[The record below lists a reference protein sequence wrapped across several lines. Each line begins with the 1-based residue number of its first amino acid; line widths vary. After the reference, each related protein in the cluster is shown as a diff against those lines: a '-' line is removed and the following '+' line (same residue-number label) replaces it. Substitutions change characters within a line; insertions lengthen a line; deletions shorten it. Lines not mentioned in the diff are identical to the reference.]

1 MSNPDAPMSREDD
14 PLETIP
20 VTRALRRSRGR
31 WRIFGFVVLAIAVIV
46 GLARFSPLM
55 NPVGDVIARVTI
67 AGTITTDPE
76 RTALLERLGED
87 ESVAAVIVAIN
98 SPGGTTAGGEEL
110 YASLRALAEQ
120 KPVVSTVG
128 ELGASAAYMAA
139 IATDRIY
146 ARNLSI
152 VGSIGVYY
160 QHVDASGLFETL
172 GVDLDKVASG
182 PLKGKPDFDE
192 PITPEVRD
200 SLVDLVDSSYQYFVD
215 LVAERRGLT
224 RPQTLA
230 LADGRILSGVM
241 GIEAGLIDE
250 AGGEPEALTWLQ
262 TEREIAPDLDIV
274 SVWPRQRAPG
284 WLDLLFGSLAGAL
297 GDGGWPGLPLDG
309 LVSLWHPHAR

>member
-1 MSNPDAPMSREDD
+1 MPHADD
-14 PLETIP
+14 PVETIP

-31 WRIFGFVVLAIAVIV
+31 WRIFAFLVLAVAVSV
-46 GLARFSPLM
+46 GLARFSPLL
-55 NPVGDVIARVTI
+55 NPVGDVVARVAI

-76 RTALLERLGED
+76 RTALLERLAED
-87 ESVAAVIVAIN
+87 ETVSAVIVAIN

-110 YASLRALAEQ
+110 YVSLRALAEQ
-120 KPVVSTVG
+120 KPVVATIG
-128 ELGASAAYMAA
+128 ELGASAAYMTA

-182 PLKGKPDFDE
+182 PLKGKPEFDE
-192 PITPEVRD
+192 PISPEVRE
-200 SLVDLVDSSYQYFVD
+200 SLADLVDSSYAYFVD

-224 RPQTLA
+224 RQQTLS

-241 GIEAGLIDE
+241 AIEAGLVDQ
-250 AGGEPEALTWLQ
+250 AGGEGDAMAWLAA
-262 TEREIAPDLDIV
+262 ERGVDPDLDIV

-284 WLDLLFGSLAGAL
+284 WLDLVFGSLAGMF
-297 GDGGWPGLPLDG
+297 GENGWPGLPLDG

>member
-1 MSNPDAPMSREDD
+1 MSLQDD

-31 WRIFGFVVLAIAVIV
+31 WRIFAFLVLAIAVVV
-46 GLARFSPLM
+46 GFARFVPLM
-55 NPVGDVIARVTI
+55 TPAADVVARVTI
-67 AGTITTDPE
+67 SGAITTDPE
-76 RTALLERLGED
+76 RTALLEDLAED
-87 ESVAAVIVAIN
+87 NSVAAIIVAIN

-120 KPVVSTVG
+120 KPVVSTIG

-192 PITPEVRD
+192 PISPQVRD

-215 LVAERRGLT
+215 LVAERRGIP
-224 RPQTLA
+224 RSDTLA
-230 LADGRILSGVM
+230 LADGRILSGIM
-241 GIEAGLIDE
+241 AIDAGLVDA
-250 AGGEPEALTWLQ
+250 AGGEPEALAWLQ
-262 TEREIAPDLDIV
+262 AEREIAPELEIV
-274 SVWPRQRAPG
+274 PVWPPRRAPG
-284 WLDLLFGSLAGAL
+284 WLDLVFGSLAGAL
-297 GDGGWPGLPLDG
+297 GETGWPGLPLDG

>member
-1 MSNPDAPMSREDD
+1 MPYQDD
-14 PLETIP
+14 PVETIP

-31 WRIFGFVVLAIAVIV
+31 WRLFAFVVVAVAV
-46 GLARFSPLM
+46 VVVFARFSPLM
-55 NPVGDVIARVTI
+55 TPATNIVARVAI
-67 AGTITTDPE
+67 SGAIFTDAE
-76 RTALLERLGED
+76 RTALLEDLAED
-87 ESVAAVIVAIN
+87 DSVAAVIVAIN

-120 KPVVSTVG
+120 KPVVATIG

-172 GVDLDKVASG
+172 GVDLDKVSSG
-182 PLKGKPDFDE
+182 PLEGKPDFDE
-192 PITPEVRD
+192 PISPQVRD

-224 RPQTLA
+224 RPQTLV

-241 GIEAGLIDE
+241 AIQAGLIDQ
-250 AGGEPEALTWLQ
+250 AGGEPEALAWLQ
-262 TEREIAPDLDIV
+262 TERQIAPDLDIV
-274 SVWPRQRAPG
+274 EVWPRQRRPG
-284 WLDLLFGSLAGAL
+284 WLDLVLGSLGGAF

-309 LVSLWHPHAR
+309 LVSLWHPQAR

>member
-1 MSNPDAPMSREDD
+1 MSLQDD
-14 PLETIP
+14 PVETIP

-31 WRIFGFVVLAIAVIV
+31 WRIFAFVVLAAAIVIA
-46 GLARFSPLM
+46 LARFVPM
-55 NPVGDVIARVTI
+55 TPAADIVARVAI
-67 AGTITTDPE
+67 EGTIMTDAE
-76 RTALLERLGED
+76 RTALFEELAED
-87 ESVAAVIVAIN
+87 DSVAAVIVAIN

-120 KPVVSTVG
+120 KPVVSTIG

-192 PITPEVRD
+192 PISPEVRD
-200 SLVDLVDSSYQYFVD
+200 SLIELVDSSYQYFVD
-215 LVAERRGLT
+215 LVVERRGLT

-241 GIEAGLIDE
+241 AIEAGLIDE
-250 AGGEPEALTWLQ
+250 AGGELQALAWLQ
-262 TEREIAPDLDIV
+262 TTHDIDPDLDTV
-274 SVWPRQRAPG
+274 SVWPPQRAPG
-284 WLDLLFGSLAGAL
+284 WLDLLLGSLAGAF
-297 GDGGWPGLPLDG
+297 GQSGWPGLPLDG

>member
-1 MSNPDAPMSREDD
+1 MSPQDD
-14 PLETIP
+14 PYETIP

-31 WRIFGFVVLAIAVIV
+31 WRIFAFVVLAIAVVV

-55 NPVGDVIARVTI
+55 NPAGDIIARVTI
-67 AGTITTDPE
+67 SGTILTDAE
-76 RTALLERLGED
+76 RTALFEELAED
-87 ESVAAVIVAIN
+87 DTVAAVIVAIN

-120 KPVVSTVG
+120 KPVVSTIG

-192 PITPEVRD
+192 PISPEVRD

-215 LVAERRGLT
+215 LVAERRGLS

-241 GIEAGLIDE
+241 AIEAGLIDE
-250 AGGEPEALTWLQ
+250 AGGQSEALAWLQ
-262 TEREIAPDLDIV
+262 TERFVEPDLDIV

-284 WLDLLFGSLAGAL
+284 WIDLLLGTFSGAL

-309 LVSLWHPHAR
+309 LVSLWHPQAR

>member
-1 MSNPDAPMSREDD
+1 MSQQDD
-14 PLETIP
+14 PVETIP

-31 WRIFGFVVLAIAVIV
+31 WRIFAFVVLAAAIV
-46 GLARFSPLM
+46 VALARFAPM
-55 NPVGDVIARVTI
+55 TPAADIVARVAI
-67 AGTITTDPE
+67 DGTITTDAE
-76 RTALLERLGED
+76 RTAFFEELAED
-87 ESVAAVIVAIN
+87 DSVAAVIVAIN

-120 KPVVSTVG
+120 KPVVSTIG

-192 PITPEVRD
+192 PISPEVRD
-200 SLVDLVDSSYQYFVD
+200 SLTELVDSSYQYFVD
-215 LVAERRGLT
+215 LVVERRGLT

-241 GIEAGLIDE
+241 AIEAGLIDE
-250 AGGEPEALTWLQ
+250 AGGEPQALAWLQ
-262 TEREIAPDLDIV
+262 TSHDIDPDLDTV
-274 SVWPRQRAPG
+274 SVWPPQRAPG
-284 WLDLLFGSLAGAL
+284 WLDLLLGSVAGGFGQT
-297 GDGGWPGLPLDG
+297 GWPGLPLDG

>member
-1 MSNPDAPMSREDD
+1 MSLQDD
-14 PLETIP
+14 PVETIP

-31 WRIFGFVVLAIAVIV
+31 WRIFAFVVLAIALVV
-46 GLARFSPLM
+46 ALARFSPLM

-67 AGTITTDPE
+67 SGTIITDPE
-76 RTALLERLGED
+76 RTALLEDLAED
-87 ESVAAVIVAIN
+87 DSVSAVIVAIN

-120 KPVVSTVG
+120 KPVVSTIG

-192 PITPEVRD
+192 PISPQVRD
-200 SLVDLVDSSYQYFVD
+200 SLIELVDSSYQYFVD
-215 LVAERRGLT
+215 LVAERRGIT

-241 GIEAGLIDE
+241 AIDAGLIDA
-250 AGGEPEALTWLQ
+250 AGGEPEALAWLQ
-262 TEREIAPDLDIV
+262 TEHEIDPDLDIV
-274 SVWPRQRAPG
+274 PVWPRQRPPG
-284 WLDLLFGSLAGAL
+284 WLDLVLGSLFGET
-297 GDGGWPGLPLDG
+297 GWPGLPLDG
-309 LVSLWHPHAR
+309 LVSLWHPQAR

>member
-1 MSNPDAPMSREDD
+1 MPHADD
-14 PLETIP
+14 PVETIP

-31 WRIFGFVVLAIAVIV
+31 WRIFAFLVLAVAVSV
-46 GLARFSPLM
+46 GLARFSPLL
-55 NPVGDVIARVTI
+55 NPVGDVVARVAI

-76 RTALLERLGED
+76 RTALLERLAED
-87 ESVAAVIVAIN
+87 ETVSAVIVAIN

-110 YASLRALAEQ
+110 YVSLRALAEQ
-120 KPVVSTVG
+120 KPVVATIG
-128 ELGASAAYMAA
+128 ELGASAAYMTA

-182 PLKGKPDFDE
+182 PLKGKPEFDE
-192 PITPEVRD
+192 PISPEVRE
-200 SLVDLVDSSYQYFVD
+200 SLTDLVDSSYAYFVD

-224 RPQTLA
+224 RQQTLS

-241 GIEAGLIDE
+241 AIEAGLVDQ
-250 AGGEPEALTWLQ
+250 AGGESDAMAWLAA
-262 TEREIAPDLDIV
+262 ERGVDPDLDIV

-284 WLDLLFGSLAGAL
+284 WLDLVFGSLAGMF
-297 GDGGWPGLPLDG
+297 GENGWPGLPLDG
-309 LVSLWHPHAR
+309 LVALWHPHAR

>member
-1 MSNPDAPMSREDD
+1 MSLQDD
-14 PLETIP
+14 PVDTIP

-31 WRIFGFVVLAIAVIV
+31 WRIFAFVVLAVAALV
-46 GLARFSPLM
+46 GFARFYPLM
-55 NPVGDVIARVTI
+55 APVGDVIARVTI
-67 AGTITTDPE
+67 SGTITTDPE
-76 RTALLERLGED
+76 RTALLEDLAED
-87 ESVAAVIVAIN
+87 DSVSAVIVAIN

-120 KPVVSTVG
+120 KPVVSTIG

-192 PITPEVRD
+192 PISPQVRD
-200 SLVDLVDSSYQYFVD
+200 SLVELVDSSYRYFVD

-224 RPQTLA
+224 RSDTLA

-241 GIEAGLIDE
+241 AIDAGLIDA
-250 AGGEPEALTWLQ
+250 AGGETEALAWLQ
-262 TEREIAPDLDIV
+262 TEREIDPDLDIV
-274 SVWPRQRAPG
+274 PVWPRQRAPG
-284 WLDLLFGSLAGAL
+284 WLDLLFGSLAGAF
-297 GDGGWPGLPLDG
+297 GETGWPGLPLDG
-309 LVSLWHPHAR
+309 LVSLWHPQAR